1 MIIDKPYENSIKS
14 QLVLDEHFTDNRN
27 HWEVIDEPDEKSVV
41 TGEGFYIENNTD
53 HIWNYYKIPTS
64 LCAKD
69 SFLFDATFQVIK
81 KKRAVDNRF
90 GLLWGFSN
98 EPKILNSFTAD
109 PSANRFCV
117 ETIIR
122 RKAIFDHIDQG
133 NIQPLSNPDVFR
145 LVILK
150 IDKRHYFFV
159 NNIYIPVCRQHP
171 IHHWYGN
178 NFGIYIEPMVVLLV
192 KHFSIKKMTIPSANT
207 ESFDKIIEEY

>member
-1 MIIDKPYENSIKS
+1 MILNKPYGNFKNS

-27 HWEVIDEPDEKSVV
+27 NWEVIDEPNEKSVV
-41 TGEGFYIENNTD
+41 TGEGFYLENNTD
-53 HIWNYYKIPTS
+53 RMWNYYKIPTS
-64 LCAKD
+64 LCATD
-69 SFLFDATFQVIK
+69 SFLFDVTFQVIK
-81 KKRAVDNRF
+81 KKRGLYRRF

-98 EPKILNSFTAD
+98 EPKVLNSFSLDST
-109 PSANRFCV
+109 ANRFSI

-122 RKAIFDHIDQG
+122 RKAIYDKINQG
-133 NIQPLSNPDVFR
+133 DIQLLSNPDVYR
-145 LVILK
+145 VLILK

-192 KHFSIKKMTIPSANT
+192 KHFSIKKITIPSANT
-207 ESFDKIIEEY
+207 DSFDQIIEGY

>member
-1 MIIDKPYENSIKS
+1 MRLDKQNQNPIKR

-27 HWEVIDEPDEKSVV
+27 NWEVIDEPDEKSVV
-41 TGEGFYIENNTD
+41 TGEGLYLENNTD
-53 HIWNYYKIPTS
+53 HVWNYYKIPTT
-64 LCAKD
+64 LCATD
-69 SFLFDATFQVIK
+69 SFLFDVTFQVLK
-81 KKRAVDNRF
+81 KKKAVENRF

-109 PSANRFCV
+109 SSANRFFV

-122 RKAIFDHIDQG
+122 RKAIYDQIDKG
-133 NIQPLSNPDVFR
+133 NIQPLSNPDVYR
-145 LVILK
+145 MLILK
-150 IDKRHYFFV
+150 MDKRHYFFV

-171 IHHWYGN
+171 IHHWYGC

-207 ESFDKIIEEY
+207 ESFDKIIDGY